1 VGDEAHARLAAAS
14 SRSLGTRDSTESLA
28 AMAGVQDPA
37 RPPLLPALAFDDPE
51 EVNLWDRELV
61 VADPRWRDRFKA
73 LRECVLVE
81 VIRRGVVV
89 ESCPTSNMVVANLST
104 APIHALL
111 KLSDDRGL
119 KVVLATDDPG
129 IFGRFPA
136 DELEFLDLGED
147 QSARLL
153 AANRD
158 ACWVRPA

>member
-1 VGDEAHARLAAAS
+1 
-14 SRSLGTRDSTESLA
+14 
-28 AMAGVQDPA
+28 MAGVQDPA

-51 EVNLWDRELV
+51 EVCYWDRELV

-73 LRECVLVE
+73 LQERVLVE

-89 ESCPTSNMVVANLST
+89 ESCPTSNMVVANLSK
-104 APIHALL
+104 APIHTLL
-111 KLSDDRGL
+111 KLSEKRGL

-136 DELEFLDLGED
+136 DELRAHKL
-147 QSARLL
+147 QNQRAKIL